1 MLVKVHDMGKA
12 KTIISIVGFIGTNK
26 NIQAMREAQTPRR
39 VINMGLKVS
48 PVPWMAT
55 ERISANIKTV

>member
-12 KTIISIVGFIGTNK
+12 KTIISIVGLIGTNK

-48 PVPWMAT
+48 PVP
-55 ERISANIKTV
+55 

>member
-12 KTIISIVGFIGTNK
+12 KTIISIIGFIGTNK
-26 NIQAMREAQTPRR
+26 NIHAMREAQTPRR
-39 VINMGLKVS
+39 VINMGLKVF

-55 ERISANIKTV
+55 DHNAGHNKA